1 MSTSSF
7 LDKTI
12 EGLNSRGYIIEYSI
26 DNYNEH
32 NIVIDAKTALEVVE
46 YLNTSLG
53 YNFLVDLTGSH
64 YPDKKNQ
71 EYQIVFHIQNLM
83 ENTRLRIKSNLSK
96 HHMEFPSLTPVF
108 SAANWMERE
117 TFDFF
122 GIQFTGHPD
131 LRRILNVDDMDYHPM
146 RKEYALEDETRRDKN
161 DTFFGR

>member
-7 LDKTI
+7 IDKTI
-12 EGLNSRGYIIEYSI
+12 EGLNSKGYILDYNL
-26 DNYNEH
+26 DAYNEH
-32 NIVIDAKTALEVVE
+32 NVVIEAKSALEVVH
-46 YLNTSLG
+46 YLNVELG
-53 YNFLVDLTGSH
+53 YNFLVDLTGAH
-64 YPDKKNQ
+64 YPEKENQ
-71 EYQIVFHIQNLM
+71 EYQVVFHIQNLA
-83 ENTRLRIKSNLSK
+83 ENTRLRIKSNLNK
-96 HHMEFPSLTPVF
+96 EDMTFPSLTPVF

-122 GIQFTGHPD
+122 GIEFVGHPD

>member
-12 EGLNSRGYIIEYSI
+12 DGLNSKGFILEYILDS
-26 DNYNEH
+26 YNEH
-32 NIVIDAKTALEVVE
+32 NIVIDANNALEVVK
-46 YLNTSLG
+46 YLNSELG

-64 YPDKKNQ
+64 YPDKENQ
-71 EYQIVFHIQNLM
+71 EYQVVFHIQNLV
-83 ENTRLRIKSNLSK
+83 ENTRLRFKSNLSK
-96 HHMEFPSLTPVF
+96 GQMEFPSLTPVF
-108 SAANWMERE
+108 SASNWMERE